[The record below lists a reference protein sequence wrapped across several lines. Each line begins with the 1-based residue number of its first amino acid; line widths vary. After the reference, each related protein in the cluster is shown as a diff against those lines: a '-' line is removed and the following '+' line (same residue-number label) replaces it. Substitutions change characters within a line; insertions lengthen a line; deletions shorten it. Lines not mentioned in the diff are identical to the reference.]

1 MKNAL
6 IVDDS
11 KVVRRF
17 ARNILEGIGFACQ
30 EAGDGLQAL
39 AACRASM
46 PDLILLDWEMPIL
59 DGLGFA
65 TTLRA
70 EPGGDAPKILFC
82 DEPTGNLDG
91 ATAAVVTE
99 LIFGL
104 NHERG
109 TTLVMVTHDLEL
121 AKQCGRVLRLKD
133 GRVVG

>member
-17 ARNILEGIGFACQ
+17 ARTILEGLGFACQ

-39 AACRASM
+39 VACRATM
-46 PDLILLDWEMPIL
+46 PDLILLDWEMPVL

-82 DEPTGNLDG
+82 TTHNDLSSIQRALAAGSDEYVMKPFDREII
-91 ATAAVVTE
+91 E
-99 LIFGL
+99 LKLKNVGL
-104 NHERG
+104 EP
-109 TTLVMVTHDLEL
+109 
-121 AKQCGRVLRLKD
+121 
-133 GRVVG
+133 